1 MTLDRRQL
9 IQLAQTMAERRSA
22 LLEEIRGDVARTRD
36 EQYATLAGSAPDL
49 GDQAS
54 ADLMAD
60 VGEAEVT
67 RDLGELRALE
77 AALERVAEG
86 TYGVCRDCG
95 EDIPP
100 ARLQAEPAAARCVP
114 CPQRHEKTYSR

>member
-9 IQLAQTMAERRSA
+9 IQLAQTMTERRSA
-22 LLEEIRGDVARTRD
+22 LLEEIRGDVARARD
-36 EQYATLAGSAPDL
+36 EQYVTLAGHTPDL
-49 GDQAS
+49 GDQAA
-54 ADLMAD
+54 ADLIAD

-77 AALERVAEG
+77 TALARVADG
-86 TYGVCRDCG
+86 TYGVCSDCG

-100 ARLQAEPAAARCVP
+100 ERLHAQPAAGRCAP
-114 CPQRHEKTYSR
+114 CQQRHEKTYSR

>member
-9 IQLAQTMAERRSA
+9 IQLAQAMAERRSA
-22 LLEEIRGDVARTRD
+22 LLEEIRGDVARARD
-36 EQYATLAGSAPDL
+36 EQYATLAGSTPDL

-77 AALERVAEG
+77 AALGRVAEG
-86 TYGVCRDCG
+86 TYGVCGDCG
-95 EDIPP
+95 ADIPP

-114 CPQRHEKTYSR
+114 CQQRHEKTYSR